1 MSKGVPL
8 QDEIYKTIDIY
19 DPRWNFGLDTT
30 IKENEMEP
38 TALRTHRDSMRYEL
52 SQGLCEVTFT
62 KINGDERVMTCT
74 TDLGA
79 IPEGN
84 RPKGT
89 GKEIKD
95 QTTISVWDI
104 NAEGWRSFKSENV
117 IIFKALRYT
126 AEEVV
131 CGKIKSVLE
140 E

>member
-1 MSKGVPL
+1 
-8 QDEIYKTIDIY
+8 
-19 DPRWNFGLDTT
+19 
-30 IKENEMEP
+30 MEES

-74 TDLGA
+74 TELDA

-89 GKEIKD
+89 SKEIKD

-117 IIFKALRYT
+117 TKFKALRYSD
-126 AEEVV
+126 
-131 CGKIKSVLE
+131 GKVIEKLLDI
-140 E
+140 